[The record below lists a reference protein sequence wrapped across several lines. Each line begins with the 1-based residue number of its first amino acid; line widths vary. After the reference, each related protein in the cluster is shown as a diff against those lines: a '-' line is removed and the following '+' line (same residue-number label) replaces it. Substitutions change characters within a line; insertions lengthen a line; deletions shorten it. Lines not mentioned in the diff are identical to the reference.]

1 MKLQGVCMSE
11 ANAELL
17 RYIQEVDVPE
27 STVDHVLNRLQSRDS
42 ETRFSQTDWNR
53 IKDKKPHLFHFID
66 SASREASP
74 EDPILR
80 AKVASA
86 LLGMVVLSEEL
97 RLLDLEKGMDQAIAG
112 DIDINILTNLYPQ
125 EEGRTV

>member
-1 MKLQGVCMSE
+1 MSE

-17 RYIQEVDVPE
+17 RYIQEVDVSE
-27 STVDHVLNRLQSRDS
+27 STVDHVLDRLHSKDP
-42 ETRFSQTDWNR
+42 ETRFSQTDWNK

-66 SASREASP
+66 SASREAAP
-74 EDPILR
+74 EDPMLR

-97 RLLDLEKGMDQAIAG
+97 RLLDLEDGMNEAITG
-112 DIDINILTNLYPQ
+112 DIDIEVLASLYPQ
-125 EEGRTV
+125 EEGRIA